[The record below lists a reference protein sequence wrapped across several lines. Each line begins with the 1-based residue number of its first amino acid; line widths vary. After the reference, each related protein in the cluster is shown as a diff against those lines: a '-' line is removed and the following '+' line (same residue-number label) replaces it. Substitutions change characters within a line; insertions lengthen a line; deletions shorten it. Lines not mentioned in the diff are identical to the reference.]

1 MIIMTENKTDVIHT
15 QTNKDISKELDLSQP
30 ESVINY
36 GISAQNKLLQFSD
49 EALKMMSEN
58 NYNNEI
64 DNLTNELIKSIDT
77 EKEKQD
83 GILKRFFSPANL
95 SEKDPSKYFLTASD
109 KLDILITKFDQY
121 QYKLIRDINILQT
134 LYDKNA
140 EYYNNLTEYINYGHK
155 KVEEIEENDLAKLDI
170 NSMEYNTVKSE
181 LERFKSR
188 LLDLELSKNVSLQ
201 LAPQIK
207 LLQAS
212 NEKLVNKIQTT
223 IVSTIPLWKAHMI
236 IALSIENNLE
246 VNKLLSNVDNSTLDL
261 SKKNYDYIENI
272 KNSGKNPVLAVN
284 AEFIESIE
292 EMKNKIN

>member
-1 MIIMTENKTDVIHT
+1 MAENKINEASTEII
-15 QTNKDISKELDLSQP
+15 KDMRKELDISRP

-49 EALKMMSEN
+49 EALKMMGEN
-58 NYNNEI
+58 NYNKEI
-64 DNLTNELIKSIDT
+64 DNLTDELIESIDSNK
-77 EKEKQD
+77 KEQESIFKK
-83 GILKRFFSPANL
+83 LFSSNSL
-95 SEKDPSKYFLTASD
+95 YKKDPSKYFLTTSD
-109 KLDILITKFDQY
+109 KLDVLITKFDQY

-134 LYDKNA
+134 LYDRNT
-140 EYYNNLTEYINYGHK
+140 EYYNNLTEYINYGYK
-155 KVEEIEENDLAKLDI
+155 KVKEIEENELINLEP
-170 NSMEYNTVKSE
+170 NSMEYNTFKSE

-223 IVSTIPLWKAHMI
+223 IVSTIPLWKAHMV

-284 AEFIESIE
+284 DEFMKSIAE
-292 EMKNKIN
+292 MRNKMN